1 MVTPPPSH
9 HGQVTGWGSPPEFE
23 TTFPVPLQGMHGPG
37 SAGASCFWSSSAI
50 GWRRLALIASS
61 EIVSE
66 GEPVKATPRLGAKA
80 QSRGMF
86 FVRYVLP
93 GLIMLSGLLLGLIDG
108 RALAWEA
115 GALLISAGLSVYL
128 LNFLFRL
135 GVRGDRARDR
145 EEAAREH
152 FDRTG
157 RWPGE

>member
-1 MVTPPPSH
+1 M
-9 HGQVTGWGSPPEFE
+9 
-23 TTFPVPLQGMHGPG
+23 
-37 SAGASCFWSSSAI
+37 
-50 GWRRLALIASS
+50 
-61 EIVSE
+61 SE
-66 GEPVKATPRLGAKA
+66 GEARKKGTKRGAGDT
-80 QSRGMF
+80 SRGML

-108 RALAWEA
+108 RAIAWEA

>member
-1 MVTPPPSH
+1 M
-9 HGQVTGWGSPPEFE
+9 
-23 TTFPVPLQGMHGPG
+23 PVPLQGMQGPG
-37 SAGASCFWSSSAI
+37 SAGSSCFWSSSAI
-50 GWRRLALIASS
+50 GWRRVALIAS
-61 EIVSE
+61 VPPM
-66 GEPVKATPRLGAKA
+66 G
-80 QSRGMF
+80 RGKTGNNQPKESPGRAML

-93 GLIMLSGLLLGLIDG
+93 GLIILSGLLLGIIDG
-108 RALAWEA
+108 RAIAWEA

-135 GVRGDRARDR
+135 GVRGDSARRR

>member
-1 MVTPPPSH
+1 MV
-9 HGQVTGWGSPPEFE
+9 
-23 TTFPVPLQGMHGPG
+23 
-37 SAGASCFWSSSAI
+37 
-50 GWRRLALIASS
+50 
-61 EIVSE
+61 
-66 GEPVKATPRLGAKA
+66 
-80 QSRGMF
+80 

-108 RALAWEA
+108 RAIAWEA

-135 GVRGDRARDR
+135 GVRGDRAREN

>member
-1 MVTPPPSH
+1 L
-9 HGQVTGWGSPPEFE
+9 E
-23 TTFPVPLQGMHGPG
+23 TTFPVPLHGMQGPG
-37 SAGASCFWSSSAI
+37 SAGASCVCSSSAM
-50 GWRRLALIASS
+50 GWRRLALIASGGPM
-61 EIVSE
+61 SE
-66 GEPVKATPRLGAKA
+66 GDGGNDQAE
-80 QSRGMF
+80 RGPGRAML

-93 GLIMLSGLLLGLIDG
+93 GLIILSGLLLGIIDG
-108 RALAWEA
+108 RAIAWEA

-135 GVRGDRARDR
+135 GVRGDSARRR

>member
-1 MVTPPPSH
+1 MDEGKS
-9 HGQVTGWGSPPEFE
+9 GK
-23 TTFPVPLQGMHGPG
+23 
-37 SAGASCFWSSSAI
+37 AGA
-50 GWRRLALIASS
+50 G
-61 EIVSE
+61 E
-66 GEPVKATPRLGAKA
+66 GN
-80 QSRGMF
+80 SRAMS

-93 GLIMLSGLLLGLIDG
+93 GLIILSGLLLGLIDG

-135 GVRGDRARDR
+135 GVRGDRARR
-145 EEAAREH
+145 SEEAAREY